1 MSFPHRRRV
10 QRRAP
15 LLLFAALGLALAA
28 CGAEAD
34 PEPEAAADAEVEEA
48 GEELASESDEE
59 AEEPVDDGELLQ
71 IVATTSIIGD
81 LVENITQGD
90 AEVTVL
96 MAPGVDPHGYEPSA
110 SDGRILREADL
121 IVANGLMLEENLVSV
136 LEAVEEEGGNV
147 LSLAEQLDPIDFDW
161 DGPGH
166 SHGHDDHDD
175 DHGHSHDD
183 DHGHGHDDD
192 HGHSHDDDHG
202 HSHDDDHGH
211 GHDDDHGHGHDDDHG
226 HSHDDDHGHDDHDDH
241 AHADEDPHFWFDPLR
256 TADGVGLIAEA
267 IAEVDERLDTEEWL
281 SRAEAYAAELEE
293 LDAEMSAM
301 FETIPDANRVL
312 VTNHDALGYLAVR
325 YDFEVLG
332 TVIPGSS
339 TQAEADAR
347 GFAELVE
354 TVERAGV
361 EVVFAENT
369 DSTVLAEQLASEVV
383 GRGDLD
389 VEVVELYTGSLG
401 EPGSGADSYLGMLR
415 TTSMLITEALGGTV

>member
-1 MSFPHRRRV
+1 M
-10 QRRAP
+10 A
-15 LLLFAALGLALAA
+15 LLGALGLVLAA

-34 PEPEAAADAEVEEA
+34 PQPEPVEETDVEAGSEEAADDADVAEDADAAADDA
-48 GEELASESDEE
+48 DR
-59 AEEPVDDGELLQ
+59 LQ

-81 LVENITQGD
+81 LVANVTGDD

-121 IVANGLMLEENLVSV
+121 VVANGLMLEENLVSV

-166 SHGHDDHDD
+166 DDHGQDGDDHGHDDQDDHGHDNDDHGHDGDD
-175 DHGHSHDD
+175 DHGHDD
-183 DHGHGHDDD
+183 Q
-192 HGHSHDDDHG
+192 
-202 HSHDDDHGH
+202 
-211 GHDDDHGHGHDDDHG
+211 
-226 HSHDDDHGHDDHDDH
+226 DDHGHDDHDDHGHDDHDGH

-256 TADGVGLIAEA
+256 TSDAVGMIAEA
-267 IAEVDERLDTEEWL
+267 IAELDDRLEADEWMA
-281 SRAEAYAAELEE
+281 RADAYAEQLVE
-293 LDAEMSAM
+293 LDEEMLEM
-301 FETIPDANRVL
+301 FETIPEANRSL
-312 VTNHDALGYLAVR
+312 VTNHDALGYLAYR

-339 TQAEADAR
+339 TQAETDAR

-354 TVERAGV
+354 TLEEAGV
-361 EVVFAENT
+361 EVVFADNT

-383 GRGDLD
+383 GRSDLD
-389 VEVVELYTGSLG
+389 VQVVELYTGSLG

-415 TTSMLITEALGGTV
+415 TTSALITEALGGTV

>member
-1 MSFPHRRRV
+1 M
-10 QRRAP
+10 A
-15 LLLFAALGLALAA
+15 LLGVLGLILAA

-34 PEPEAAADAEVEEA
+34 PQPEPVEETDVEAGSEEAADDADVAEDADAAADDA
-48 GEELASESDEE
+48 DR
-59 AEEPVDDGELLQ
+59 LQ

-81 LVENITQGD
+81 LVANVTGDD

-121 IVANGLMLEENLVSV
+121 VVANGLMLEENLVSV

-166 SHGHDDHDD
+166 AHGHDGHDDHGHDGHDDHDD
-175 DHGHSHDD
+175 HGHDDQDDHGHDNDDHGHDGDD
-183 DHGHGHDDD
+183 DHGHDDQDD
-192 HGHSHDDDHG
+192 HGHDVH
-202 HSHDDDHGH
+202 
-211 GHDDDHGHGHDDDHG
+211 
-226 HSHDDDHGHDDHDDH
+226 DDHGHDDHDGH

-256 TADGVGLIAEA
+256 TSDAVGMIAEA
-267 IAEVDERLDTEEWL
+267 IAELDDRFEADEWMA
-281 SRAEAYAAELEE
+281 RADAYAEQLVE
-293 LDAEMSAM
+293 LDEEMLEM
-301 FETIPDANRVL
+301 FETIPEANRSL
-312 VTNHDALGYLAVR
+312 VTNHDALGYLAYR

-339 TQAEADAR
+339 TQAETDAR

-354 TVERAGV
+354 TLEEAGV
-361 EVVFAENT
+361 EVVFADNT

-383 GRGDLD
+383 GRSDLD
-389 VEVVELYTGSLG
+389 VQVVELYTGSLG

-415 TTSMLITEALGGTV
+415 TTSTLITEALGGTV

>member
-1 MSFPHRRRV
+1 M
-10 QRRAP
+10 A
-15 LLLFAALGLALAA
+15 LLGVLGLILAA

-34 PEPEAAADAEVEEA
+34 PQPEPVEETDVEAGSEEAADDADAAEDADAAADDA
-48 GEELASESDEE
+48 DR
-59 AEEPVDDGELLQ
+59 LQ

-81 LVENITQGD
+81 LVANVTGDD

-121 IVANGLMLEENLVSV
+121 VVANGLMLEENLVSV

-166 SHGHDDHDD
+166 AHGHDDH
-175 DHGHSHDD
+175 
-183 DHGHGHDDD
+183 
-192 HGHSHDDDHG
+192 
-202 HSHDDDHGH
+202 
-211 GHDDDHGHGHDDDHG
+211 
-226 HSHDDDHGHDDHDDH
+226 DDHGHDDHDDHGHDDHDDHGHDDHDDHGHDDHDGH

-256 TADGVGLIAEA
+256 TSDAVGMIAEA
-267 IAEVDERLDTEEWL
+267 IAELDDRFEADEWMA
-281 SRAEAYAAELEE
+281 RADAYAEQLVE
-293 LDAEMSAM
+293 LDEEMLEM
-301 FETIPDANRVL
+301 FETIPEANRSL
-312 VTNHDALGYLAVR
+312 VTNHDALGYLAYR

-339 TQAEADAR
+339 TQAETDAR

-354 TVERAGV
+354 TLEEAGV
-361 EVVFAENT
+361 EVVFADNT

-383 GRGDLD
+383 GRSDLD
-389 VEVVELYTGSLG
+389 VQVVELYTGSLG

-415 TTSMLITEALGGTV
+415 TTSTLITESLGGTV

>member
-10 QRRAP
+10 HRPAP
-15 LLLFAALGLALAA
+15 LLLFVVLGLALAA

-34 PEPEAAADAEVEEA
+34 PEPEPAADAEVEEDA
-48 GEELASESDEE
+48 EEVEAEPDEA

-81 LVENITQGD
+81 LVENIAQGD

-175 DHGHSHDD
+175 DHGHDHDD
-183 DHGHGHDDD
+183 DHGHD
-192 HGHSHDDDHG
+192 
-202 HSHDDDHGH
+202 
-211 GHDDDHGHGHDDDHG
+211 HDDDHG
-226 HSHDDDHGHDDHDDH
+226 HSHDDDHGHDHGDDHGHDDDAGHDDEHDH

-267 IAEVDERLDTEEWL
+267 IAEVDERLDAEEWL
-281 SRAEAYAAELEE
+281 SRADAYATELEA
-293 LDAEMSAM
+293 LDAEMTAM

-361 EVVFAENT
+361 EVVFADNT

>member
-1 MSFPHRRRV
+1 M
-10 QRRAP
+10 A
-15 LLLFAALGLALAA
+15 LLGALALVLAA

-34 PEPEAAADAEVEEA
+34 PQPEPVEETDVEAGSEEVADDADAAADDA
-48 GEELASESDEE
+48 DR
-59 AEEPVDDGELLQ
+59 LQ

-81 LVENITQGD
+81 LVANVTGDD

-121 IVANGLMLEENLVSV
+121 VVANGLMLEENLVSV

-166 SHGHDDHDD
+166 AHGHDDHDD
-175 DHGHSHDD
+175 H
-183 DHGHGHDDD
+183 
-192 HGHSHDDDHG
+192 
-202 HSHDDDHGH
+202 
-211 GHDDDHGHGHDDDHG
+211 
-226 HSHDDDHGHDDHDDH
+226 DDHGHDDHDDHGHDDHDDHGHDDHDDHGHDDHDGH

-256 TADGVGLIAEA
+256 TSDAVGMIAEA
-267 IAEVDERLDTEEWL
+267 IAELDDRFEADEWMA
-281 SRAEAYAAELEE
+281 RADAYAEQLVE
-293 LDAEMSAM
+293 LDEEMLEM
-301 FETIPDANRVL
+301 FETIPEANRSL
-312 VTNHDALGYLAVR
+312 VTNHDALGYLAYR

-339 TQAEADAR
+339 TQAETDAR

-354 TVERAGV
+354 TLEEAGV
-361 EVVFAENT
+361 EVVFADNT

-383 GRGDLD
+383 GRSDLD
-389 VEVVELYTGSLG
+389 VQVVELYTGSLG

-415 TTSMLITEALGGTV
+415 TTSTLITEALGGTV